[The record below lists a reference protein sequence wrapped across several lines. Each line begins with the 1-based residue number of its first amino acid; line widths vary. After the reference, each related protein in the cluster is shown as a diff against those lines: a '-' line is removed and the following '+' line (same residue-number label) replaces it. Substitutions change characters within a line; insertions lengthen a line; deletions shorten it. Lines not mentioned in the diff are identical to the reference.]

1 MIWTEKYR
9 PESLDDLIGQPS
21 KVINPI
27 KNWAS
32 KWKEKTPKNKGL
44 LIAGK
49 TGVGKTTAA
58 KAISNEFNFN
68 LVELNAGDVRTYK
81 GIMNN
86 VKEASNSLDVMGNR
100 NLILF
105 DEVDELDRG
114 GSRAVTELLKK
125 SKNPI
130 VMTAKNKWEVSSGIR
145 NNSKNITLW
154 KVRKGSIR
162 KHLRGIAKKEGIEIT
177 NDQLNEIAEK
187 SNGDVRAAINDLQ
200 GIGNNTDLLPD
211 RNKEKDVF
219 STLDDIFTSETFEDA
234 KRAVSSSSENPD
246 DLMAWIEHNIPI
258 FYKNLSERSE
268 AINNLSRADI
278 FFSRA
283 RIRGH
288 YNLWRYAIGLMSG
301 GVGLVGK
308 GNSGRFKK
316 PKFFGK
322 YKTKERSRNESIQK
336 KIGKKTHTSTKT
348 AREYLPYLKLILE
361 EQPENGEELTKY
373 FEFDEKEVK
382 FLSK

>member
-9 PESLDDLIGQPS
+9 PTTLEDLIGQPS
-21 KVINPI
+21 KVIGPI
-27 KNWAS
+27 KEWAS
-32 KWKEKTPKNKGL
+32 EWEDKIPKDRGL
-44 LIAGK
+44 LISGK
-49 TGVGKTTAA
+49 TGVGKTSAA
-58 KAISNEFNFN
+58 KAISNDFNFN
-68 LVELNAGDVRTYK
+68 LIELNASDLRTYK
-81 GIMNN
+81 GIMNS
-86 VKEASNSLDVMGNR
+86 VKEATNSLNVMGKR
-100 NLILF
+100 NLVLF
-105 DEVDELDRG
+105 DEVDELKG
-114 GSRAVTELLKK
+114 SGSRAVTELLKNT
-125 SKNPI
+125 KNPI

-162 KHLRGIAKKEGIEIT
+162 KHLRELAKKENVDIN
-177 NDQLNEIAEK
+177 NDKLNEIAEK

-200 GIGNNTDLLPD
+200 GIGSNTDLLPN
-211 RNKEKDVF
+211 RNIEKDVF
-219 STLDDIFTSETFEDA
+219 STLDDIFTSETFEDS

-258 FYKNLSERSE
+258 FYKKHTERSE
-268 AINNLSRADI
+268 AINNLSKADV

-283 RIRGH
+283 KIRGH

-322 YKTKERSRNESIQK
+322 YRSKERSRNESIQK

-348 AREYLPYLKLILE
+348 AREYLPYLKLLINE
-361 EQPENGEELTKY
+361 EPDNEEELAKY
-373 FEFDEKEVK
+373 FEFDKEEIK
-382 FLSK
+382 FLRE